1 MPTEV
6 SSIINEYPT
15 PFIHLLNTFINNK
28 VFECR
33 IVFFFESLNNNSFYI
48 LSLTVTDS
56 IPLDFNS
63 KLRRLQYKR
72 KRELSVCIEALL
84 NPWEP
89 IFKSSNLFFML
100 IIGFC
105 QCFLWN
111 FNFSIFLRD
120 LVLKWLNFLI
130 WHVYFIVCFYLNRIL
145 FFIALL
151 YGIFDIPSQ
160 FWSQFLVLCWLVY
173 HRLSSI
179 FMVSDGLSQWADC
192 TFMVQDQIINL
203 IEWVFVNTFDHFHHQ
218 VFLNCKVSNF
228 FTLTRIN
235 PCSKNTDFMDSFIF
249 QPWRIYLQHVIIDIS
264 NIRKWFEAIIYST
277 KLVFE
282 KYPHH
287 NKSCYEENF
296 RNTCV

>member
-130 WHVYFIVCFYLNRIL
+130 WHVYFIVCFYLNHIL

-160 FWSQFLVLCWLVY
+160 LLSQFLVLC
-173 HRLSSI
+173 
-179 FMVSDGLSQWADC
+179 
-192 TFMVQDQIINL
+192 
-203 IEWVFVNTFDHFHHQ
+203 
-218 VFLNCKVSNF
+218 
-228 FTLTRIN
+228 
-235 PCSKNTDFMDSFIF
+235 
-249 QPWRIYLQHVIIDIS
+249 
-264 NIRKWFEAIIYST
+264 
-277 KLVFE
+277 
-282 KYPHH
+282 
-287 NKSCYEENF
+287 
-296 RNTCV
+296 